1 MIGAGALPWPAQPTG
16 TMNDS
21 SIAQPGARP
30 TSRIGLPAA
39 LSLRAKGLGMLMVVV
54 LYAVFMAV
62 YATSQKNQLLERFN
76 ELQELHESES
86 ELLLIELAA
95 FRDITEFFLFID
107 AELLKQPES
116 LREQIQALQR
126 RQLAVMARYPGIAPT
141 FAGLSH
147 ALARAITAP
156 DHHEALAEVRAQMA
170 NTQRHLQELAGE
182 IATRQRVLADEY
194 YALGDA
200 AAMNSL
206 MFGLAGVVTIG
217 LVAMYFFTGLTRDI
231 KRIEQRV
238 DDVVHGYR
246 GAPLAV
252 RRHDELGQL
261 THDVN
266 RMVEELAQREDDLDL
281 ERRKT
286 FQQEKMASI
295 GTLAA
300 GIVHEIGNPVA
311 AISGLLGSL
320 EMEQQQAPNSHD
332 ARLEKLQMVQQQVD
346 RLAAIARDV
355 SDFAVPQ
362 SGKRELLDLNGLI
375 QNTNRFM
382 RFDRRLRN
390 CEVALDLNPGLP
402 AIYGVSD
409 QLVQLLMNLM
419 INAADAMEGDEAQEA
434 QSRIAISTFRV
445 GSGAAG
451 LQVEDNG
458 HGMDEATLE
467 KALDPFFTTKGAGK
481 GTGLGLPLCYTVVN
495 EHNGTISL
503 DSKPGVGTRVRVI
516 LPADGR
522 TRPRDEEA
530 AS

>member
-1 MIGAGALPWPAQPTG
+1 MIGTETRPRPQQPTG

-21 SIAQPGARP
+21 NNAQPGVRP
-30 TSRIGLPAA
+30 SSRIGLPFG
-39 LSLRAKGLGMLMVVV
+39 LSLRAKGVGMLVVVV
-54 LYAVFMAV
+54 LYAFFMV
-62 YATSQKNQLLERFN
+62 IYATAQKNQLLQRFN
-76 ELQELHESES
+76 ELQDLHENES
-86 ELLLIELAA
+86 ELHMIELAA

-107 AELLKQPES
+107 AELDMQPEN

-126 RQLAVMARYPGIAPT
+126 RQLAVMARHPDVAPT

-147 ALARAITAP
+147 ALARAIVAP
-156 DHHEALAEVRAQMA
+156 GQESLAEVRVQLA
-170 NTQRHLQELAGE
+170 NTQRHLEELAGQ
-182 IATRQRVLADEY
+182 ITTRQRVLADEY
-194 YALGDA
+194 YVLGED

-206 MFGLAGVVTIG
+206 IFGLAGVVTIG
-217 LVAMYFFTGLTRDI
+217 LVAMAFFAGLTRDI
-231 KRIEQRV
+231 KRLEQRV

-246 GAPLAV
+246 GAPLQV

-261 THDVN
+261 TRDVN
-266 RMVEELAQREDDLDL
+266 RMVEELGHRENDLEL

-320 EMEQQQAPNSHD
+320 QVEQKHAPDSHD
-332 ARLEKLQMVQQQVD
+332 DRLDKLQMVQQQVD
-346 RLAAIARDV
+346 RLASIARDV

-362 SGKRELLDLNGLI
+362 SGKRELLNLNGLI
-375 QNTNRFM
+375 ENTNRFM
-382 RFDRRLRN
+382 RFDRRLRDV
-390 CEVALDLNPGLP
+390 EVTLDLNPGLP

-419 INAADAMEGDEAQEA
+419 INAADAMEGERDDA
-434 QSRIAISTFRV
+434 RHIAISTFRV
-445 GSGAAG
+445 GSDVG

-458 HGMDEATLE
+458 HGMDAETRE

-481 GTGLGLPLCYTVVN
+481 GTGLGLPLCYTVAT
-495 EHNGTISL
+495 EHGGTISL
-503 DSKPGVGTRVRVI
+503 ESKHGQGTRVRVI
-516 LPADGR
+516 LPVDGR
-522 TRPRDEEA
+522 SKPREFEEA
-530 AS
+530 S

>member
-1 MIGAGALPWPAQPTG
+1 VIGAGTLPWPAQPTG

-21 SIAQPGARP
+21 SFVQPGTRP
-30 TSRIGLPAA
+30 TSSIGLPSA

-54 LYAVFMAV
+54 LYALFMAV
-62 YATSQKNQLLERFN
+62 YATTQKNQLLERFN

-107 AELLKQPES
+107 AELVKQPEN
-116 LREQIQALQR
+116 LREQIQALQQ
-126 RQLAVMARYPGIAPT
+126 RQLAVMARYPEIAPT

-147 ALARAITAP
+147 ALARAISAP
-156 DHHEALAEVRAQMA
+156 GNEALAEVRAQLA
-170 NTQRHLQELAGE
+170 NTQRHLQQLAGQ
-182 IATRQRVLADEY
+182 ITTRQRVLADEY
-194 YALGDA
+194 YSLGDA

-206 MFGLAGVVTIG
+206 LFGLAGVITIG
-217 LVAMYFFTGLTRDI
+217 LVAMYFFTGMTRDI
-231 KRIEQRV
+231 KRLEQRV

-246 GAPLAV
+246 GAPLPV

-261 THDVN
+261 TRDVN
-266 RMVEELAQREDDLDL
+266 RMVEELAQREDDLDV

-320 EMEQQQAPNSHD
+320 EMEQQHAPDSHD
-332 ARLEKLQMVQQQVD
+332 SRLEKLHMVQQQVE

-390 CEVALDLNPGLP
+390 CDVVLDLNPGLP
-402 AIYGVSD
+402 ALYGVSD

-419 INAADAMEGDEAQEA
+419 INAADAMEGEGEGERTP
-434 QSRIAISTFRV
+434 RIAISTFRV
-445 GSGAAG
+445 GSGAG

-495 EHNGTISL
+495 EHGGTISL

-522 TRPRDEEA
+522 ARPRDEEA
-530 AS
+530 RS

>member
-1 MIGAGALPWPAQPTG
+1 
-16 TMNDS
+16 MNDS
-21 SIAQPGARP
+21 SFAQPGARP
-30 TSRIGLPAA
+30 TSTIGAPSA
-39 LSLRAKGLGMLMVVV
+39 LSLRAKGLGMLAVVV
-54 LYAVFMAV
+54 LYAVFMAI

-76 ELQELHESES
+76 ELQELHESAS

-107 AELLKQPES
+107 AELVSQPEN
-116 LREQIQALQR
+116 LREQIQALQQ

-147 ALARAITAP
+147 ALARAISAP
-156 DHHEALAEVRAQMA
+156 GSQTLAEVRLQLA
-170 NTQRHLQELAGE
+170 NTQRHLEQLAGQ

-194 YALGDA
+194 YSLGDA

-206 MFGLAGVVTIG
+206 MFGLAGVLTIG
-217 LVAMYFFTGLTRDI
+217 LVAMYFFTGLARDI
-231 KRIEQRV
+231 KSLEQRV

-246 GAPLAV
+246 GAPLPV

-261 THDVN
+261 TRDVN
-266 RMVEELAQREDDLDL
+266 RMVEELAQREDDLDV

-311 AISGLLGSL
+311 AISGLLSSL
-320 EMEQQQAPNSHD
+320 EMEQQEAPESHGS
-332 ARLEKLQMVQQQVD
+332 RLEKLHMVQQQVE

-375 QNTNRFM
+375 ENTNRFM

-390 CEVALDLNPGLP
+390 CDVVLDLNPGLP

-419 INAADAMEGDEAQEA
+419 INAADAMEGEGERAP
-434 QSRIAISTFRV
+434 RIAISTFRV
-445 GSGAAG
+445 GSGAG

-495 EHNGTISL
+495 EHGGSISL
-503 DSKPGVGTRVRVI
+503 DSKPGIGTRVRVI

-522 TRPRDEEA
+522 ARPRDEEA
-530 AS
+530 RS

>member
-1 MIGAGALPWPAQPTG
+1 MIGAGTLPWPAQPTG

-21 SIAQPGARP
+21 SFVQPGTRP
-30 TSRIGLPAA
+30 TSSIGLPSA

-54 LYAVFMAV
+54 LYALFMAV
-62 YATSQKNQLLERFN
+62 YATTQKNQLLERFN

-107 AELLKQPES
+107 AELVKQPEN
-116 LREQIQALQR
+116 LREQIQALQQ
-126 RQLAVMARYPGIAPT
+126 RQLAVMARYPEIAPT

-147 ALARAITAP
+147 ALARAISAP
-156 DHHEALAEVRAQMA
+156 GNEALAEVRAQLA
-170 NTQRHLQELAGE
+170 NTQRHLQQLAGQ
-182 IATRQRVLADEY
+182 ITTRQRVLADEY
-194 YALGDA
+194 YSLGDA

-206 MFGLAGVVTIG
+206 LFGLAGVITIG
-217 LVAMYFFTGLTRDI
+217 LVAMYFFTGMTRDI
-231 KRIEQRV
+231 KRLEQRV

-246 GAPLAV
+246 GAPLPV

-261 THDVN
+261 TRDVN
-266 RMVEELAQREDDLDL
+266 RMVEELAQREDDLDV

-320 EMEQQQAPNSHD
+320 EMEQQHAPDSHD
-332 ARLEKLQMVQQQVD
+332 SRLEKLHMVQQQVE

-362 SGKRELLDLNGLI
+362 SGK
-375 QNTNRFM
+375 
-382 RFDRRLRN
+382 
-390 CEVALDLNPGLP
+390 ALGRPD
-402 AIYGVSD
+402 IRTKI

-419 INAADAMEGDEAQEA
+419 INAADAMEGEGEGERTP
-434 QSRIAISTFRV
+434 RIAISTFRV
-445 GSGAAG
+445 GSGAG

-495 EHNGTISL
+495 EHGGTISF

-522 TRPRDEEA
+522 ARPRDEEA
-530 AS
+530 RS